1 MSCILLHTVGVGG
14 ELKEVALAKIIQP
27 STRDMH
33 HTRMSEAVMKVNV
46 TEVLPEFRD
55 IDPPHATSGSRRT
68 LEAWRM
74 QAVDAGMAQDLDSS
88 WGCSSWDRAAAG
100 FARCKPGL
108 TRFAI

>member
-1 MSCILLHTVGVGG
+1 MVGVGG

-55 IDPPHATSGSRRT
+55 IDPPKQPPGAEEHLKLGGYGQWMLEWPKTQIRLGDVLPGIGRTGGAPRGLGSR
-68 LEAWRM
+68 
-74 QAVDAGMAQDLDSS
+74 
-88 WGCSSWDRAAAG
+88 
-100 FARCKPGL
+100 
-108 TRFAI
+108 